1 MFVIKQTI
9 AEKGTGKVKGVNYFG
24 KELVYCSLK
33 ENLKSM
39 TDYMFEKYSEAEE
52 EIKRINTSEPY
63 DYTNYSPTHD
73 VSYRVIP
80 YTA

>member
-52 EIKRINTSEPY
+52 EIVAKYILECQVAERERRKTLEDMGMN
-63 DYTNYSPTHD
+63 
-73 VSYRVIP
+73 
-80 YTA
+80 

>member
-33 ENLKSM
+33 ENLHKM
-39 TDYMFEKYSEAEE
+39 ADYMFEKYSEAER
-52 EIKRINTSEPY
+52 EIPRIEASEHYEFTS
-63 DYTNYSPTHD
+63 YSPTNN

-80 YTA
+80 YTT